1 MEIPMSEF
9 ASLEIE
15 DIVRQKLPPESA
27 HKLDSIENKVNSAVA
42 HEKGEIKSSKTGSN
56 AFGIG
61 GLDSNAKVMSIDA
74 IVLHKALLDE
84 LTHRVVYAEQVLG
97 IRTGTSASRPALNA
111 E

>member
-1 MEIPMSEF
+1 MSEF

-27 HKLDSIENKVNSAVA
+27 HKLDSIENEVNSTLA
-42 HEKGEIKSSKTGSN
+42 HEKGEIEASKTGSN
-56 AFGIG
+56 ALSIW

-74 IVLHKALLDE
+74 LVLHKALLDE
-84 LTHRVVYAEQVLG
+84 LTHRVVYAEQVLS
-97 IRTGTSASRPALNA
+97 IRTGASTSRPALNA